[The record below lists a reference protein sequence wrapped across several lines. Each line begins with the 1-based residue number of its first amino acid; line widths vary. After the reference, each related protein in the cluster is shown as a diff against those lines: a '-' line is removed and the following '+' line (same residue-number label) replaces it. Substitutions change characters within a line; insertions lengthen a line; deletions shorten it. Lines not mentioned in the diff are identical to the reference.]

1 MGEIVAVTGDG
12 VNDAP
17 ALKKAN
23 IGVAMGIAG
32 TDVAKE
38 AADMILTDDN
48 FASIVKAVEQGR
60 AVYNNIRKF
69 LLYIL
74 NSNMPEAVPSAF
86 FLVSKGAI
94 PLPLT
99 IMQILFIDL
108 GTDLIPALGLGAEKP
123 EKGIMNK
130 PPRNLAEPLLNK
142 QIILKAFL
150 WYGILESIV
159 SMFAYF
165 FVNYTNGFSTSG
177 LAPEGSHIYD
187 VATTMTLA
195 GIVFSQIAAVMNCRT
210 ENESVFKK
218 GLWKNRTI
226 NIGIIF
232 EIFFLILIMY
242 VPLLQG
248 AFGTAPIGVKSW
260 IFLFCI
266 PPIILMIEEIRKAF
280 SRRYAHKHVNL

>member
-1 MGEIVAVTGDG
+1 
-12 VNDAP
+12 
-17 ALKKAN
+17 
-23 IGVAMGIAG
+23 
-32 TDVAKE
+32 
-38 AADMILTDDN
+38 MILTDDN
-48 FASIVKAVEQGR
+48 FASIVHAVEQGR

-86 FLVSKGAI
+86 FLVSKGTI

-130 PPRNLAEPLLNK
+130 PPRNLNEPLLNK
-142 QIILKAFL
+142 KIIFKAFC

-165 FVNYTNGFSTSG
+165 FVNYIHGHSGAG
-177 LAPEGSHIYD
+177 LAPEGSEIYI
-187 VATTMTLA
+187 VATTMTLS

-210 ENESVFKK
+210 ENQSVFKK

-226 NIGIIF
+226 NLGIVL
-232 EIFFLILIMY
+232 EILLLILIMY
-242 VPLLQG
+242 VPVLQN
-248 AFGTAPIGVKSW
+248 AFGTAPIGVTSW

-266 PPIILMIEEIRKAF
+266 PPVILMIEEIRKAF
-280 SRRYAHKHVNL
+280 SRRLAQTQVKP